1 MRAELEGIR
10 AASDIVSVV
19 GVYVP
24 LKRLRNTLAYV
35 GLCPFHTERTPSFR
49 ADATRQRYHCFGCGA
64 DGDVFEFVQRIE
76 SVTFQRAK
84 EVLASRAGIQIH
96 SSLSREQ
103 KQQYVRDKQYAGR
116 IADNLTNWR
125 RRLIDELRRGRNAA
139 WEAEQ
144 LACRVGREYSK
155 ELSEEQWEIV
165 WRAVMLQSLGD
176 HCNDALNLVEHAPAD
191 VLLRFYRRRQAS

>member
-1 MRAELEGIR
+1 VRAELEGIR

-24 LKRLRNTLAYV
+24 LRRLRNTLAYV
-35 GLCPFHTERTPSFR
+35 GLCPFHPERTASFR
-49 ADATRQRYHCFGCGA
+49 ADASRQRYHCFGCGA

-96 SSLSREQ
+96 NSLSREQ

-116 IADNLTNWR
+116 IADDLTNWR
-125 RRLIDELRRGRNAA
+125 RRLIDELRRRRNAA

-144 LACRVGREYSK
+144 LACRLGRGCST
-155 ELSEEQWEIV
+155 ELCEEQWEIV

-176 HCNDALNLVEHAPAD
+176 HCNHALNVIERTPAD
-191 VLLRFYRRRQAS
+191 ILLRFYRRRQAS